1 MAVCQCLDAAHDLV
15 EALQKQLITVPV
27 SDTIATQNKVGEITS
42 ALAEQEKVVICL
54 SKQDIDLT
62 AVLKLRDLVS
72 YNNLEKMKDHP
83 WFEHQLNMHVLKAH
97 IIAKACQKNFK
108 AHNLTGAFRSKALG
122 ELFIARVQLVLYP
135 INVIILDDRSQY
147 HGACK

>member
-1 MAVCQCLDAAHDLV
+1 MAVCQCLDTACDLV
-15 EALQKQLITVPV
+15 EALQKQLIAVPV
-27 SDTIATQNKVGEITS
+27 SDAIATWNKVGEITS
-42 ALAEQEKVVICL
+42 ALAEQEKVVLCL

-62 AVLKLRDLVS
+62 AVLKLGDPVS

-83 WFEHQLNMHVLKAH
+83 WFEHQLNMRALKAR

-122 ELFIARVQLVLYP
+122 ALAIARV
-135 INVIILDDRSQY
+135 
-147 HGACK
+147 